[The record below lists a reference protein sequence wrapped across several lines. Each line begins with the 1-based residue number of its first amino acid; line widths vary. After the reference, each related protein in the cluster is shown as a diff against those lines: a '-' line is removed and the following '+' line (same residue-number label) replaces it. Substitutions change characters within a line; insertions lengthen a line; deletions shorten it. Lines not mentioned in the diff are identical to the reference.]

1 MGMIKRLIVVLV
13 VVYIFVAVIP
23 AGVSARLEARWA
35 LQTGDVL
42 AGNDISL
49 QHPQATLYHNA
60 ATTVTDAEHSSLT
73 FPTAIDLSPSQDTEL
88 ALPAISQCVSQT
100 ADTSDTGFFF
110 ANWCYLNT
118 PNHGGGPIIAS
129 DPSLLHPFGS
139 GKMVGSEY
147 LFPYMTPI
155 SDTKVNFK
163 PVINSSDITVSTP
176 DINQN
181 SSTPFTIST
190 AALLPSNQSTNVTGN
205 LTGSQTVNQTG
216 PSVQGGVRKPRINP
230 GSTKDQIKDMT
241 DLQRMYRNAFVG
253 TTMHTAYEGN
263 VQSPTW
269 ISPNAHPQDVTKM
282 KNHFQDNMDALNMTK
297 PGTNLV
303 PVFWAL

>member
-1 MGMIKRLIVVLV
+1 MGIIKSFIVVLL
-13 VVYIFVAVIP
+13 VVYIFIAVIP

-35 LQTGDVL
+35 LQSGDILTGMDV
-42 AGNDISL
+42 SL
-49 QHPQATLYHNA
+49 QHPQATLYHNS
-60 ATTVTDAEHSSLT
+60 ATTLTDSENAAIS
-73 FPTAIDLSPSQDTEL
+73 FPTTIDQSPSQGTEL
-88 ALPAISQCVSQT
+88 ALPEISQVVYQT
-100 ADTSDTGFFF
+100 ADTADTGFFN

-129 DPSLLHPFGS
+129 DPTLSHPFGS
-139 GKMVGSEY
+139 SQMLGSEY

-155 SDTKVNFK
+155 ADTQVNFK
-163 PVINSSDITVSTP
+163 PVLNNSDVSISTP
-176 DINQN
+176 DINDN
-181 SSTPFTIST
+181 SSTPFTVST
-190 AALLPSNQSTNVTGN
+190 AAFLPANQSTNITGN
-205 LTGSQTVNQTG
+205 LTGQTTNQTG
-216 PSVQGGVRKPRINP
+216 PSVQSGVRKPRINP
-230 GSTKDQIKDMT
+230 GSTADQIKGMT

-253 TTMHTAYEGN
+253 TTMQLVSEGP

-303 PVFWAL
+303 PVFWSL